1 MFRVFFPF
9 SCPFVLTNNNNWHSI
24 NTERKQ
30 QTKDSLYTH
39 AKVGKA
45 NITNKKQ
52 RTVQVCGLNIQVKM
66 ERYSEFL

>member
-1 MFRVFFPF
+1 MFGVFFPF
-9 SCPFVLTNNNNWHSI
+9 SCPFVLNNNNNWHSI

-30 QTKDSLYTH
+30 QTKDSLYTR

-52 RTVQVCGLNIQVKM
+52 RTGQVCGLNIQGKM
-66 ERYSEFL
+66 ELCSEFM